1 MLKRNITYE
10 DFNGDTVTETFY
22 FNLTKPEIL
31 ELEVSYKEGI
41 EGALKKML
49 AEEDRAALLEL
60 FKKIITSS
68 YGEKSVDGKRFIKS
82 AQLTEEFTQ
91 TNAYATLYME
101 LLADSDAAANFINGV
116 VPSDLAAE
124 AQKQETQDKIAA
136 ALNLKEKEDAGNET
150 NQEPSS

>member
-136 ALNLKEKEDAGNET
+136 ALNLKKKEDAGNET